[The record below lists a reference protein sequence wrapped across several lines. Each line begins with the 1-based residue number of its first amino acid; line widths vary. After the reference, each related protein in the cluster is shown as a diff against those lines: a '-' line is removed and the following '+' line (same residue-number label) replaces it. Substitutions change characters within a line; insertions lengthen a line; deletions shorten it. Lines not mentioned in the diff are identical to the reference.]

1 MKYTMYLALLL
12 VVVFGLYF
20 FLNKESNSDSYVS
33 PNSSKGILLYKESGL
48 VYIKNKG
55 EETITPVGSDSIEIK
70 NQTEV
75 ITGSSSRAS
84 VLLPD
89 NSMISLSENTSIIIN
104 YSTYGT
110 SVFQSLGQTYHRV
123 QKLVTGK
130 SYEVQT
136 PNTLAA
142 VRGTKFSIL
151 YDGSTKKTKIAV
163 TENLVA
169 VSRIKKI
176 EGVSTTTLESPV
188 LVGAGNAANVNEYKV
203 GETKK
208 ESQVEIVTIGESPDI
223 SSWINENKSVDV
235 KFDEFKPDLEKGNV
249 EVFRE
254 KIDKVLKDKKKTH
267 EKTENDIRL
276 STTSELINNSTEQEQ
291 IKTEETKP
299 ITEQVIEQDRTTE
312 TMLTEEIKPVEV
324 IRTTTTY
331 KKYPSEEEFF
341 TAFDD
346 LLIKYFYI
354 DNEEEICQI
363 TLSPENKTREILG
376 LAEANGK
383 TFNTTNMLNLATK
396 IKNYCSLGSDA
407 KDRAMLQSEF
417 ESVMPSF

>member
-33 PNSSKGILLYKESGL
+33 PNSSKGIILYKESGL

-104 YSTYGT
+104 YSSYGT

-169 VSRIKKI
+169 VSRIKKT

-208 ESQVEIVTIGESPDI
+208 ESQVEIVTIIESPDI

-276 STTSELINNSTEQEQ
+276 STTSEFINNSTEQEQ

-312 TMLTEEIKPVEV
+312 TVLTEETKPIEAV
-324 IRTTTTY
+324 RTTTTY

-341 TAFDD
+341 TVFDD
-346 LLIKYFYI
+346 LMIKYFYI